1 MADDRIPR
9 HEQGGP
15 PGTWTVCTLTPDG
28 LLKEDFAAGLKV
40 HGDLIYYDEIWD
52 YNAFCPFP
60 LGRILALAAVT
71 AAAVLLPFWGAG
83 PVAAYLLPWA
93 LLSVAWVF
101 LWAALRRKSVHL
113 FDFQGQELAVLHGV
127 RGGSLDRFLEA
138 LVEQVAR
145 SRYPLQATLEGLDLG
160 RLSLR
165 ARGRTFRASFL
176 YDRVLF
182 EELGPLGYGRREFY
196 ALTALRAP
204 LSLAWRVPWPTLF
217 PGILAALL
225 AVPAASA
232 GLESRGSAG
241 PWAWG
246 LLGASLLLLLLSALL
261 LTVSVTVD
269 TGGTAPFRSPPLSWW
284 ARRDRQR
291 ILAFLASVVRAADRV
306 DLLDMED
313 YWEYHRAKLA
323 LLKEEGFL
331 EEWPYRSAL
340 VRLSSQERE
349 EMGE

>member
-9 HEQGGP
+9 HEQAGP
-15 PGTWTVCTLTPDG
+15 PGAWTVFSLTPDG
-28 LLKEDFAAGLKV
+28 LLKEDFATGLKV
-40 HGDLIYYDEIWD
+40 HTDLIYYDEIWD
-52 YNAFCPFP
+52 HNAFSPFP
-60 LGRILALAAVT
+60 LWRTLALAAVT
-71 AAAVLLPFWGAG
+71 AACAVLPALGVG
-83 PVAAYLLPWA
+83 PAAAFVLPWA
-93 LLSVAWVF
+93 LLLLAWVF
-101 LWAALRRKSVHL
+101 FWAGLRRKWVHL

-127 RGGSLDRFLEA
+127 RGGSLDRFLEE
-138 LVEQVAR
+138 LRERVAR
-145 SRYPLQATLEGLDLG
+145 ARYPLQATLEGLDLG
-160 RLSLR
+160 RLVLR
-165 ARGRTFRASFL
+165 ARGKTFQASFL

-182 EELGPLGYGRREFY
+182 EETGPLGYGRREFY

-204 LSLAWRVPWPTLF
+204 ITLAWKIPWPALL
-217 PGILAALL
+217 PGALAALL

-232 GLESRGSAG
+232 ELEARGSLG

-246 LLGASLLLLLLSALL
+246 FLGASILLLGLSALL
-261 LTVSVTVD
+261 LSVSVTVD
-269 TGGTAPFRSPPLSWW
+269 TGADPFRSPALSWW

-291 ILAFLASVVRAADRV
+291 LLAFLSSVVRAADRV

-323 LLKEEGFL
+323 VLKEEGFL
-331 EEWPYRSAL
+331 EDWPYRSAL

>member
-15 PGTWTVCTLTPDG
+15 PGTWTVFSLTPDG
-28 LLKEDFAAGLKV
+28 LLKEDFATGLKV
-40 HGDLIYYDEIWD
+40 HGDVIYYDEIWD
-52 YNAFCPFP
+52 YNAFSPFP
-60 LGRILALAAVT
+60 LGRTLVLGAVT
-71 AAAVLLPFWGAG
+71 AAAVLLPLLGAG
-83 PVAAYLLPWA
+83 PPAAYVLPWA
-93 LLSVAWVF
+93 LLAVAWVF
-101 LWAALRRKSVHL
+101 FWAGLRRKTVHL

-138 LVEQVAR
+138 LLQQVAR

-165 ARGRTFRASFL
+165 ARGRTFRAAFL

-182 EELGPLGYGRREFY
+182 EETGPLGYGRREFY

-204 LSLAWRVPWPTLF
+204 ISLAWRVPWPTLF
-217 PGILAALL
+217 PGALAALL

-232 GLESRGSAG
+232 GLESQGSAG

-269 TGGTAPFRSPPLSWW
+269 TGAAPFRSPPLSWW

-291 ILAFLASVVRAADRV
+291 VLAFLASIVRAADRV

-331 EEWPYRSAL
+331 EDWPYRSAL